1 MPVTLDPSAAAL
13 AKMMKD
19 AGRPALDT
27 LPPPDA
33 RVQSAA
39 NRAAVQPDPP
49 AMQSVEDMRVPASHG
64 AISVRVFK
72 PLTLPKADLAAGLIY
87 YHGGGWVIG
96 DLDGYDV
103 VCREIATKAGL
114 VVVSV
119 DYRLAPEHKFPAAVD
134 DCIAA
139 TDWVAR
145 NAAKLGIDAD
155 KLFVGGD
162 SAGGN
167 LAAVVS
173 MHARDN
179 NGPAI
184 RGQVLVYPVTDL
196 AMNTASY
203 KDPETGVLLTHSLMR
218 WFRDHYLTDH
228 KQIDDWRASPL
239 RMSNLKGLPP
249 AYVLTCGADPLHD
262 EGEEFARRLKHAGN
276 DVIHADYPGQFHAFL
291 TMGRLLPEANKLV
304 GEITDWLK
312 QRAV

>member
-13 AKMMKD
+13 AKIMKE

-33 RVQSAA
+33 RAQSSA

-49 AMQSVEDMRVPASHG
+49 AMQSVEDMRVPAPHG
-64 AISVRVFK
+64 AIPVRVYK
-72 PLTLPKADLAAGLIY
+72 PQTLPKADLAPVLVY
-87 YHGGGWVIG
+87 YHGGGWVIC
-96 DLDGYDV
+96 DLDSHDV

-114 VVVSV
+114 VVVAV

-145 NAAKLGIDAD
+145 NAAKFGVDAD
-155 KLFVGGD
+155 RLFVGGD

-179 NGPAI
+179 NGP
-184 RGQVLVYPVTDL
+184 RVKGQVLVYPVTDL

-203 KDPETGVLLTHSLMR
+203 RDSEAGVLLTHSMMR

-239 RMSNLKGLPP
+239 RMANLKGLPP
-249 AYVLTCGADPLHD
+249 AFVLTCGADPLHD

-276 DVIHADYPGQFHAFL
+276 DVIHADYPGQFHGFL

-312 QRAV
+312 QRAA